1 MKYLLFCNILTI
13 NNHLLLPLRKAI
25 YVMKDKKAKQLVVL
39 FFPLLTVSAQS
50 VAQTTIEKQLDE
62 VVVQVAYGSATKSTL
77 TGAVSQIESKDI
89 QKRPVTSV
97 TSALEGA
104 VAGVQVNSSYGQP
117 GSEPSINIRGF
128 GTVNGGNNQPLY
140 IIDGV
145 AFGGNISDLNAND
158 IESIS
163 VLKDAASCALYGN
176 RASNGVVLI
185 TTKRGR
191 SEKMNFNLKL
201 TQGTYSRGMND
212 YKLLDAKQFMEASWM
227 SLRNSRMTN
236 TKINEDQATAN
247 AYASANLIKDE
258 LKLNIFNKADDEL
271 FTEDGKLVSDASILP
286 GYTDD
291 LDWYDQ
297 VMRRGYRQEY
307 NFSGSQSTRKS
318 DFFFSLGYLDEDGY
332 VKNTGF
338 DRLSGRA
345 NINMRPTRWL
355 RTGVNISGTHQNK
368 NSATSTDLAFGNV
381 FYTARFMAPIYPV
394 HLHASDGSYLLDDNG
409 NRQYDTG
416 SYTSADGLPVT
427 TRSQML
433 GRNLIWE
440 NELNRN
446 ESVRNTG
453 NAIAY
458 ADIMFLN
465 DFTFTVKGDYNLR
478 SDRYTL
484 YYSSSVGEALNVN
497 GRLQKTNYDYKNYT
511 FQQQLK
517 WAHAFGDH
525 TLSLLLGHENYS
537 LDADYTLTRKCNE
550 SVTGSTYLSQYATIE
565 TANGYHMRYRTESYL
580 GRIRYNYLDRYN
592 VEASFRRDGSS
603 RFAKNKRWG
612 NFGSIGANWV
622 VSKEKFMQ
630 SVGWINFLKLR
641 ADYGRVGNDDGVGY
655 NAYKTLYSSTFTNG
669 GVPATF
675 LLQMGNDDLQWET
688 GESWGVALEA
698 RLFDRWN
705 LSVEYFDKRNK
716 DLLFDVYQALST
728 GSTTVNSPE
737 EFSSLLTRNIGSI
750 SNRGVEIST
759 DVDIFRNKDWRV
771 NFAANA
777 TFISNKVLT
786 LPEQNKN
793 GIVSEVYKVEEGKS
807 RFNYYTYTYVG
818 VDQMNGKALYK
829 ADLDNYKVMADGNLV
844 AGNADGKDISSS
856 VTCIDGNYYVN
867 AITYAK
873 KEEHGSAMPKV
884 YGSFSPTI
892 SYKSLTLSALFTYSL
907 GGKVYDY
914 VYRRL
919 MTSSTSPQNY
929 HADILKSW
937 SSVPEG
943 MTDESPNRIWVD
955 GIPMI
960 NSDASANNNA
970 ESSRWLT
977 NASYIVLKNL
987 YLSYQLPKQWMNAL
1001 KIEGAQLSLSCEN
1014 LFTATKRRGMNPQ
1027 QNVSGYQYN
1036 NYVTPRVITI
1046 GLDIKF

>member
-62 VVVQVAYGSATKSTL
+62 VVVQVAYGSATKSSL

-104 VAGVQVNSSYGQP
+104 VAGVQVNSTYGQP

-145 AFGGNISDLNAND
+145 AFGGNISDLNDND

-201 TQGTYSRGMND
+201 TQGTYSKGMNE
-212 YKLLDAKQFMEASWM
+212 YKLLDAKQFMETSWM

-271 FTEDGKLVSDASILP
+271 FTEDGKFVSDASILS

-297 VMRRGYRQEY
+297 AMRRGYRQEY

-368 NSATSTDLAFGNV
+368 NSATSSDLAFGNV

-394 HLHASDGSYLLDDNG
+394 HLHASDGSYLLDDDG

-416 SYTSADGLPVT
+416 SYTSADGSPVT

-537 LDADYTLTRKCNE
+537 LDADYALTRKCNE

-630 SVGWINFLKLR
+630 SVGWVNFLKLR

-829 ADLDNYKVMADGNLV
+829 ADLDNYKVMADGALV

-943 MTDESPNRIWVD
+943 MTEDSPNRIWVD

-977 NASYIVLKNL
+977 DASYIVLKNL

>member
-62 VVVQVAYGSATKSTL
+62 VVVQVAYGSATKSSL

-104 VAGVQVNSSYGQP
+104 VAGVQVNSTYGQP

-145 AFGGNISDLNAND
+145 AFGGNISDLNDND

-201 TQGTYSRGMND
+201 TQGTYSRGMNE

-247 AYASANLIKDE
+247 AYASTNLIKDE

-271 FTEDGKLVSDASILP
+271 FTEDGKLVSGASILS

-297 VMRRGYRQEY
+297 AMRRGYRQEY

-368 NSATSTDLAFGNV
+368 NSATGSDLAFGNV

-416 SYTSADGLPVT
+416 SYTSADGSPVT

-537 LDADYTLTRKCNE
+537 LDADYALTRKCNE

-630 SVGWINFLKLR
+630 SVGWVNFLKLR

-943 MTDESPNRIWVD
+943 MTEDSPNRIWVD

-977 NASYIVLKNL
+977 DASYIVLKNL